1 MIRRKRLNLISLAR
15 LELKDLAVL
24 VKALVAALKVVS
36 VVLTIFSVHSL
47 VAVVL
52 VVHAQL
58 RVKVVICNM
67 K

>member
-1 MIRRKRLNLISLAR
+1 LAR